1 MEQQNHNQLP
11 PLQKGTNKK
20 QHLMTLLL
28 VFLLLLALFSSVLVG
43 FLIGRNTDPYRGQ
56 IIDTIFIGPDQ
67 NRTVH
72 VSGQVVYSDGTPYAD
87 GTVELRSEPIITTTD
102 YKGRFFYESAPPGA
116 HTLSVLDDDG
126 KAIAKCEFTI
136 SRSLE
141 NQAVNIKKQADGQY
155 AVELSVDVRFIE
167 LAVELDKDS
176 GSLKLIPEKTAV
188 LEDDGTLTTGEKK
201 LNVKDGPVV
210 LPSGTV
216 ILSDMTVV
224 VPENLILPDNSV
236 TQIPNEGYVSDSR
249 EKVSAEGEVILPDGT
264 VINPDGIKKPD
275 GSIVKPEEAYQVK
288 TEEKKSGTDIN
299 ETPKPSE
306 NPSETPEQQ
315 ETPGDGQEDTADSGP
330 TGNTPGNS
338 GSTDTNN
345 GSGSSDTPSQNP
357 GGENTDTPSNKPQP
371 EDSGGLR
378 AEGQNAAGWM
388 SWESQSS
395 IDLFYDRTG
404 GSEEKIQPGSKG
416 YYLFRLSNTRLKDLR
431 LTISLTEGS
440 VHIPLK
446 FTLTP
451 LDKKNRKLTDRSVKG
466 TVVNGALIL
475 EGTVTAGSETTYQLD
490 WEWPFDGNDEM
501 DTAAGRDGGKYI
513 LNIQI
518 LAEESV

>member
-1 MEQQNHNQLP
+1 
-11 PLQKGTNKK
+11 
-20 QHLMTLLL
+20 
-28 VFLLLLALFSSVLVG
+28 
-43 FLIGRNTDPYRGQ
+43 
-56 IIDTIFIGPDQ
+56 
-67 NRTVH
+67 
-72 VSGQVVYSDGTPYAD
+72 
-87 GTVELRSEPIITTTD
+87 
-102 YKGRFFYESAPPGA
+102 
-116 HTLSVLDDDG
+116 
-126 KAIAKCEFTI
+126 
-136 SRSLE
+136 
-141 NQAVNIKKQADGQY
+141 
-155 AVELSVDVRFIE
+155 
-167 LAVELDKDS
+167 
-176 GSLKLIPEKTAV
+176 
-188 LEDDGTLTTGEKK
+188 
-201 LNVKDGPVV
+201 
-210 LPSGTV
+210 
-216 ILSDMTVV
+216 MTVV

-236 TQIPNEGYVSDSR
+236 TQIPNEGYISDSR

-315 ETPGDGQEDTADSGP
+315 ETPGDGREDTADSGP

-338 GSTDTNN
+338 GNTDTNN
-345 GSGSSDTPSQNP
+345 GSGPSNTPSQNP

-404 GSEEKIQPGSKG
+404 GKEKKIQPGSKG

-466 TVVNGALIL
+466 NVVNGALVL
-475 EGTVTAGSETTYQLD
+475 EGTVTAGAETTYQLD